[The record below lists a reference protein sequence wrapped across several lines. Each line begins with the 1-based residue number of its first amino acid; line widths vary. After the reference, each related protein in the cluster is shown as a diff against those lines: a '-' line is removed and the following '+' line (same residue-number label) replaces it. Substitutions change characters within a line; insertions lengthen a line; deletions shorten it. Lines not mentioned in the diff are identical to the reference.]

1 MNTHLKSIEI
11 QEIVEKALELTT
23 NQAAHIGTCPVCTA
37 RKKEYEA
44 IFEALKQGLE
54 VRVPETFADEV
65 VVAIE
70 AKNEDKI
77 RSLNRLIY
85 FVVCI
90 VTAIFLFFWMFKE
103 YSGPNAIE
111 QTALSV
117 SFIAFIYV
125 AILESKP
132 LLGREKV
139 SLEEMTL

>member
-1 MNTHLKSIEI
+1 MNTHLKNIEI
-11 QEIVEKALELTT
+11 QESVEKALELTT
-23 NQAAHIGTCPVCTA
+23 DQAAHMRTCIVCTV
-37 RKKEYEA
+37 RKKEYEM

-54 VRVPETFADEV
+54 VRVPETFADEL

-77 RSLNRLIY
+77 RSLNRLMY
-85 FVVCI
+85 LAVCL

-125 AILESKP
+125 AILESNHY
-132 LLGREKV
+132 
-139 SLEEMTL
+139 